1 MSTPTEAHTARVRA
15 SGYTTP
21 QGVQMAAQFLADS
34 PKQPEVAHA
43 RAKRLSEASNA
54 QLSLICGEL
63 TGREL
68 RTIRAI
74 LGFILRDTE
83 KNIEEGNQN

>member
-1 MSTPTEAHTARVRA
+1 MSTEE
-15 SGYTTP
+15 TTP
-21 QGVQMAAQFLADS
+21 TCHPD
-34 PKQPEVAHA
+34 VAHA

-68 RTIRAI
+68 RTIRAV
-74 LGFILRDTE
+74 LGFILRNTE
-83 KNIEEGNQN
+83 KSIEEGNQN

>member
-1 MSTPTEAHTARVRA
+1 MTTEEST
-15 SGYTTP
+15 
-21 QGVQMAAQFLADS
+21 
-34 PKQPEVAHA
+34 PEVAHA